1 MKEPSWMQVISNSTV
16 CNWFFIF
23 YVVYA
28 ILAVVLILSLLVALT
43 TSAGRKYLTTP
54 YVFMS
59 TVSIIVATTQFLF
72 FYIIC
77 DRSLKPE

>member
-1 MKEPSWMQVISNSTV
+1 MQVISNSTV

-28 ILAVVLILSLLVALT
+28 VVLVLLVLSLLVALT

>member
-28 ILAVVLILSLLVALT
+28 VVLVLLVLSLLVALT

-54 YVFMS
+54 VVFSGTISM
-59 TVSIIVATTQFLF
+59 IVATTQFLF
-72 FYIIC
+72 FYILC
-77 DRSLKPE
+77 ERSLKPE